1 MKRVILLIMLFLL
14 AGLAAPRAQ
23 SFELSPFI
31 GYRLGGDFD
40 HTRSSVIEE
49 LEIQNSESYGFTF
62 GYAFNDRFELEGLWS
77 VQESDLDIDL
87 VSGATDSVGF
97 ETQYFHIGGLILS
110 GDDLDTK
117 RGFFSFSAGVVSFDP
132 EMAKGETYFSWSVGG
147 GGKFYFN
154 DWLGL
159 RLQGR
164 FYPTYINTSSTGYF
178 CGPYGCYQTGSA
190 NYLTQTEFTAG
201 LIFRFGD

>member
-1 MKRVILLIMLFLL
+1 MKRAVPLIILCLM
-14 AGLAAPRAQ
+14 AGLAAPRAG
-23 SFELSPFI
+23 SFELSPFY

-40 HTRSSVIEE
+40 DVSSSVITE
-49 LEIQNSESYGFTF
+49 LEIQNSDSYGLTF

-77 VQESDLDIDL
+77 IQESDLDIFL
-87 VSGATDSVGF
+87 AAGPTQTIGF
-97 ETQYFHIGGLILS
+97 EVQYFHVGGLVLS
-110 GDDLDTK
+110 GDSLDTK

-132 EMAKGETYFSWSVGG
+132 EGAKDETYFSWSIGG

-164 FYPTYINTSSTGYF
+164 FFPTYINSTSNGYF
-178 CGPYGCYQTGSA
+178 CGFYGCYETADA
-190 NYLTQTEFTAG
+190 NFLTQTEFTAG
-201 LIFRFGD
+201 LIFRFGY